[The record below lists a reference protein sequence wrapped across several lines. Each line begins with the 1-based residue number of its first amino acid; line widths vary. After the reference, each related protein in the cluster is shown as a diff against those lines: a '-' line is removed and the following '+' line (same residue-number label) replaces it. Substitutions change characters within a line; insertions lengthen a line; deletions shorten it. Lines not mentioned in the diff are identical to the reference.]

1 MRLMWM
7 MDVNLRRRRGRER
20 RREGRMRGHTAP
32 PQGWPRSDAWV
43 RNITNWIYII
53 YDDWRRV
60 GAQYSLKLTL

>member
-1 MRLMWM
+1 MRPTWM

-20 RREGRMRGHTAP
+20 RREGRMIGHTAP
-32 PQGWPRSDAWV
+32 PQGWPRSDAWI

-53 YDDWRRV
+53 YDDWRRE